1 MSVNKK
7 IIIVSLS
14 GLLILGI
21 VAVLFSMRTLKQRSV
36 AEAAFA
42 RSMMMEE
49 KKGKLQDLIKSTYA
63 IIQAHYDYAH
73 DPEKIA
79 ATYRTQLKSIVD
91 VAYKT
96 VEQVHA
102 RMDLA
107 DAEKK
112 RLAAQLVSAMRYNE
126 NDYLWIN
133 DMGPKMVMHPI
144 KPALNGKDLSSFT
157 DPEGKKLFVEFV
169 NVCRDHGEGTVDY
182 LWPKPGH
189 DRPVAKLS
197 YIKLFK
203 PWNWVIGTGVYLEA
217 AEQRFMEDAKKAV
230 AQLRY
235 GSKGTDYFW
244 INDMGPTMVMH
255 PMKPALDGKDLS
267 NNKDPNGKRLF
278 VDMANVCRDK
288 GEGFVDYMWP
298 LPGHQEPVPKLS
310 YVKLFKPWG
319 WVVGTGIYLDDV
331 DRAVAAKEKEIASAI
346 AAQRN
351 GLVMVIVV
359 LLVLTGIGV
368 ALIGKRITRPIV
380 TASDMLKDIAQG
392 EGDLTRRLEVS
403 SKDEIGEMAKWF
415 NVFAENIQ
423 QIIGSVQE
431 NARQVNDSSAELNA
445 IADQTSTNA
454 TDTSEKANTV
464 AAASE
469 EMSANMN
476 SVAAAMEEAATNV
489 GMVASAAE
497 EMTATINEIA
507 QNTEKARGVAGG
519 AVDQTANASSQ
530 VAELGTAA
538 QEIGTSDRN
547 HHRNLRTGQP
557 AGPQRHHRGGPGRR
571 GRQGF
576 CRSRKRDQGTGPPDR
591 RGHRRD
597 QIQDRKYSELHGW
610 NGDRNRQHHP
620 GRKRS
625 QRNRLHHCHR
635 RGRTER
641 HHQRDRQQR
650 LPGGPGNRGG
660 QRERGPEFYRFFG
673 DLPGHRR
680 GHPGVGRNF
689 QQQRA
694 DQHERRVAQST
705 GQAAQRHGG
714 AVQGVMPLTTAA
726 DAIEIRFG
734 RLADSKDSALD
745 DPWQNHLML
754 RANRFRVLIDRPGK
768 GQQVLAQ
775 IVHLHHLVHQPVLGA
790 VDRP

>member
-538 QEIGTSDRN
+538 QEIGKVIETITEISEQV
-547 HHRNLRTGQP
+547 NLLALNATIEAARAGEAGKGFAVVANEIKELARQTAEATGEIKSRIESIQNSTDGTVTEIGNITQVVNEVNEIVSTI
-557 AGPQRHHRGGPGRR
+557 ATAVEEQSVTTNEIASNVSQAA
-571 GRQGF
+571 QG
-576 CRSRKRDQGTGPPDR
+576 
-591 RGHRRD
+591 
-597 QIQDRKYSELHGW
+597 IEEV
-610 NGDRNRQHHP
+610 NEN
-620 GRKRS
+620 
-625 QRNRLHHCHR
+625 
-635 RGRTER
+635 
-641 HHQRDRQQR
+641 
-650 LPGGPGNRGG
+650 
-660 QRERGPEFYRFFG
+660 
-673 DLPGHRR
+673 
-680 GHPGVGRNF
+680 
-689 QQQRA
+689 
-694 DQHERRVAQST
+694 VAQSST
-705 GQAAQRHGG
+705 
-714 AVQGVMPLTTAA
+714 VSS
-726 DAIEIRFG
+726 EISQDIAEVTRASGEISNSSEQISMSAESLNQLAKQLNDMVGRF
-734 RLADSKDSALD
+734 K
-745 DPWQNHLML
+745 
-754 RANRFRVLIDRPGK
+754 V
-768 GQQVLAQ
+768 
-775 IVHLHHLVHQPVLGA
+775 
-790 VDRP
+790 